1 MSKITLTI
9 DGQTVQVEAGT
20 TVLEAAREL
29 GIKIPTLCY
38 HPELSLHGSCRIC
51 VVENLDNGRLLA
63 SCVAPVADGMNISTR
78 SPRVRKA
85 RKMNLELLLANH
97 PDDCLGCDRSGNCEL
112 QTLTYEMG
120 ISRND
125 VERFAGERRDLPIDD
140 VGPSLKRDPNKCI
153 LCGRCVRVCAEV
165 QGLNALEF
173 TGRGF
178 NSVVSTAFDLPQNEI
193 NCSNCGQ
200 CVVVCPVGALTEVSE
215 IERVWE
221 ALADP

>member
-97 PDDCLGCDRSGNCEL
+97 PDDCLGCDRNGNCEL

-120 ISRND
+120 I
-125 VERFAGERRDLPIDD
+125 
-140 VGPSLKRDPNKCI
+140 
-153 LCGRCVRVCAEV
+153 
-165 QGLNALEF
+165 
-173 TGRGF
+173 
-178 NSVVSTAFDLPQNEI
+178 
-193 NCSNCGQ
+193 
-200 CVVVCPVGALTEVSE
+200 
-215 IERVWE
+215 
-221 ALADP
+221 